1 MLRNLSEKLWR
12 YNEFYDMIQKPGLA
26 KKEMPE
32 SKSLGQG
39 KQGNREHSK
48 IALKER
54 KYPEHILFKS
64 LLALKIIK

>member
-1 MLRNLSEKLWR
+1 
-12 YNEFYDMIQKPGLA
+12 MIQKPGLA

-32 SKSLGQG
+32 RESLGQG
-39 KQGNREHSK
+39 KQGNREHNK
-48 IALKER
+48 TVLNER

>member
-1 MLRNLSEKLWR
+1 MRNLSEKLQR
-12 YNEFYDMIQKPGLA
+12 YKEFDSLIQNPGLA

-32 SKSLGQG
+32 RESLGQG

-48 IALKER
+48 TALKER